1 MELKELVEQ
10 AEGFDTFPTREK
22 IRLFAWH
29 LHINRGKEFFDNAA
43 IRACYDEL
51 HLAVPNVAMYLPR
64 LAESKPPDLVKVR
77 GGYKL
82 ERSVR
87 ANLDAKYS
95 VHHSIVH
102 VSKLLADLPGK
113 VPDLAEKTFLAEAIK
128 CYRVE
133 AYRACV
139 VMTWNLAY
147 SHLLHWILDD
157 LTRVDDFN
165 AAIPRRYPH
174 KKPPITITKYD
185 DFEELKESEVI
196 EICNTAGL
204 VNSNIIRILREKL
217 GKRNTSAHPASV
229 VVVQSQADDV
239 VTDLV
244 NNVVLPLK

>member
-1 MELKELVEQ
+1 MELADLAAQVD
-10 AEGFDTFPTREK
+10 GFDNLPPREK

-29 LHINRGKEFFDNAA
+29 LHTNGGKDVFDNAM
-43 IRACYDEL
+43 IRSCYDQL

-64 LAESKPPDLVKVR
+64 LAEAKPPDLVKVK

-87 ANLDAKYS
+87 AALDAKYGVHYS
-95 VHHSIVH
+95 VVQ

-113 VPDLAEKTFLAEAIK
+113 VPDLAEKNFLVEAMK

-147 SHLLHWILDD
+147 SHLLHWILAESRR
-157 LTRVDDFN
+157 LNDFN
-165 AAIPRRYPH
+165 SAIPRRFP
-174 KKPPITITKYD
+174 KKPPMAIAKYD
-185 DFEELKESEVI
+185 EFEELKKSEVI
-196 EICNTAGL
+196 EVCNSAAL
-204 VNSNIIRILREKL
+204 VNGNIIRILKEKL
-217 GKRNTSAHPASV
+217 GKRNTAAHPASV
-229 VVVQSQADDV
+229 IVVQSQADDV

-244 NNVVLPLK
+244 NNVVLFLK

>member
-1 MELKELVEQ
+1 M
-10 AEGFDTFPTREK
+10 
-22 IRLFAWH
+22 
-29 LHINRGKEFFDNAA
+29 
-43 IRACYDEL
+43 
-51 HLAVPNVAMYLPR
+51 
-64 LAESKPPDLVKVR
+64 AESKPPDLVKVR

-82 ERSVR
+82 ERSIR
-87 ANLDAKYS
+87 ASLDAKHG
-95 VHHSIVH
+95 VHHSIVQ

-113 VPDLAEKTFLAEAIK
+113 VPDIAEKNFLAEAMK

-147 SHLLHWILDD
+147 SHLLHWILDNA
-157 LTRVDDFN
+157 TRLGNFN
-165 AAIPRRYPH
+165 AAIPRRYPN
-174 KKPPITITKYD
+174 KKPPILIAKYD

-196 EICNTAGL
+196 EVCNTAGL

-217 GKRNTSAHPASV
+217 GKRNTAAHPASV

-244 NNVVLPLK
+244 NNVVLVLK

>member
-1 MELKELVEQ
+1 M
-10 AEGFDTFPTREK
+10 
-22 IRLFAWH
+22 
-29 LHINRGKEFFDNAA
+29 FDNAA

-64 LAESKPPDLVKVR
+64 LAELKPPDLVKVK

-87 ANLDAKYS
+87 SMLDSKYG
-95 VHHSIVH
+95 VHHSVVQ

-113 VPDLAEKTFLAEAIK
+113 VPDLAEKNFLAEAMK

-147 SHLLHWILDD
+147 SHLLHWILADN
-157 LTRVDDFN
+157 TRLNNFN
-165 AAIPRRYPH
+165 SAIPRRFP
-174 KKPPITITKYD
+174 KKPPVTISKYD
-185 DFEELKESEVI
+185 GFEELKESEVI
-196 EICNTAGL
+196 EVCKTAGL
-204 VNSNIIRILREKL
+204 VDGNMTRILKEKL
-217 GKRNTSAHPASV
+217 GKRNTAAHPASV

-244 NNVVLPLK
+244 NNVVLALT